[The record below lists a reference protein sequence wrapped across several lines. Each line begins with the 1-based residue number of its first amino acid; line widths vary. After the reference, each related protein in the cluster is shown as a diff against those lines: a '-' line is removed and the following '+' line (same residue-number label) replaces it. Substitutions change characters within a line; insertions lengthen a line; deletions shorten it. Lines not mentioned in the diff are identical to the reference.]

1 MFFTRTKKR
10 TPLNQLDPRLSCS
23 IIGTCLSLKE
33 LKKLS
38 RQTKLA
44 GLDKSSEY
52 DLHRIYVGIAQE
64 NSYVNRRL
72 HKLMDQKFQ
81 KTIKQFASIKDEGE
95 LKKQWDKAQ
104 QTGDIAAV
112 YWALITHP
120 VATNTLVDSVYGDI
134 HMLSHIAGASM
145 RVDLHELSVLRSE
158 VSLLKKQ
165 QQQSYQKHQH
175 TVYEKDALLRKQEKT
190 IQKQKIEINAIT
202 VALQQDNQQVKKTK
216 EKQTTETRYQVQ
228 QLEKKVANYHLEW
241 DRAISKQVVLEK
253 QLHQSHAEIN
263 SMESLLNSHL
273 LANNTPCS
281 SSSPCQNKD
290 LKGQCIL
297 YVGGRDKQCQHFKPL
312 VENSNGEFMHHDG
325 GLNDGKNR
333 LNSIL
338 VQADVV
344 MCPLDCISHEAMI
357 KIKKHCKITE
367 KPLVMMPRSSLSAFS
382 KGLVDVGKLKNDTSN
397 LNRCN
402 G

>member
-1 MFFTRTKKR
+1 MFLKRAKKR
-10 TPLNQLDPRLSCS
+10 TPLNELDPRLSCS

-33 LKKLS
+33 LRKLS

-44 GLDKSSEY
+44 GLDKTSEY

-64 NSYVNRRL
+64 DSYVNRRL

-81 KTIKQFASIKDEGE
+81 KTIKQFTVIKNEGE

-104 QTGDIAAV
+104 KTGDIASV

-120 VATNTLVDSVYGDI
+120 VATNRLVDMVYGDI

-158 VSLLKKQ
+158 SSLLKKQ
-165 QQQSYQKHQH
+165 QQQSYHKHH
-175 TVYEKDALLRKQEKT
+175 RTVYEKDALLRKYEKM
-190 IQKQKIEINAIT
+190 IQKQRMEINAMRI
-202 VALQQDNQQVKKTK
+202 ALMQENQPEKPK
-216 EKQTTETRYQVQ
+216 EKQTTETQYKIQ
-228 QLEKKVANYHLEW
+228 QLEKKVANYHSEW
-241 DRAISKQVVLEK
+241 DRTISKQVVLEK

-263 SMESLLNSHL
+263 SMEFLLNSYL
-273 LANNTPCS
+273 LANNTSCS
-281 SSSPCQNKD
+281 SSQHCQNKD

-312 VENSNGEFMHHDG
+312 VENSNGQFMHHDG

-382 KGLVDVGKLKNDTSN
+382 KGLVDIGKLKNDTSN
-397 LNRCN
+397 LNRGN
-402 G
+402 S